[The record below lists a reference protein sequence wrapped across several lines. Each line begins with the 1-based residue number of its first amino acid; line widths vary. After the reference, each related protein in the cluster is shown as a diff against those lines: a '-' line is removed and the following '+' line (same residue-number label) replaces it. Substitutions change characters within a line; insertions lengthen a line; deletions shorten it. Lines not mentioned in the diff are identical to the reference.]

1 MTDERPKLE
10 IDWDAELSKPDEPQ
24 EPRRYTCDVCGKN
37 DVWGAGWSRY
47 GNIRDEDDGHQ
58 MPIACSKKCAP
69 AAKLMYRPRRYKRAL
84 GGAHT
89 NVEYLDKDR
98 LTKFY

>member
-10 IDWDAELSKPDEPQ
+10 IDWDAELPEIAG
-24 EPRRYTCDVCGKN
+24 PREYTCDVCGKN
-37 DVWGAGWSRY
+37 DVWGDGWSRY

-58 MPIACSKKCAP
+58 MPIACSEKCAP
-69 AAKLMYRPRRYKRAL
+69 AAKLMYRPRRYKKVL